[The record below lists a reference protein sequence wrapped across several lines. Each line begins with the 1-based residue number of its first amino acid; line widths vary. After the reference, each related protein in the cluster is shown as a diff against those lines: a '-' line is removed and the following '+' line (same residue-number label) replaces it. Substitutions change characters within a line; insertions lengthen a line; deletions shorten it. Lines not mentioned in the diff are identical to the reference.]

1 MASTSNAGGVS
12 GRIRNAAS
20 TFCSDSQ
27 PLITETRRVM
37 GLMKEIAVDL
47 EKDKQSDMV
56 KELED
61 AVVELLG
68 MSEDFAHFS
77 SAVQSVADRYLP
89 GEELI
94 DFKKLFEED
103 ASKTK
108 ANSSSD
114 PKKHPIMRQF
124 KEAVW
129 NVHHE
134 GQPMPG
140 EEQEDIVMTTT
151 QSNILNTKCPLT
163 GKHVTE
169 LVEPVRSMECRH
181 VYEKQAIM
189 QFLRSK
195 NSRIS
200 CPSAGCPKFLK
211 VDKVV
216 CDTLLLVEIDEMRRT
231 GKGTVPVEDFTA
243 LDGDE

>member
-1 MASTSNAGGVS
+1 MASSSHASGVS

-20 TFCSDSQ
+20 TCCSDNLS
-27 PLITETRRVM
+27 LITDTRRII
-37 GLMKEIAVDL
+37 GLVKEIAVDL

-61 AVVELLG
+61 AVVELLDK
-68 MSEDFAHFS
+68 SEDFAHFS
-77 SAVQSVADRYLP
+77 SAIQSVADRYQP
-89 GEELI
+89 GEELT

-103 ASKTK
+103 ASKVK

-114 PKKHPIMRQF
+114 PKRNPLMRQF

-140 EEQEDIVMTTT
+140 EEQEDIVMTST
-151 QSNILNTKCPLT
+151 QSNILNTKCPIT
-163 GKHVTE
+163 GKHVTD

-189 QFLRSK
+189 QFMRSK
-195 NSRIS
+195 HSRVP
-200 CPSAGCPKFLK
+200 CPATGCPKFLK

-216 CDTLLLVEIDEMRRT
+216 SDPLLLVEIDEMRRM
-231 GKGTVPVEDFTA
+231 GKGPGSVEDFTG
-243 LDGDE
+243 LDDDE